1 MNSTQEIS
9 AAQLQE
15 LLVAYRQFVAQEL
28 FPIDLK
34 VVNGPFKSYLPQLK
48 ALREKAKSLGLFAP
62 HLAKNEGGL
71 GLNLVQFA
79 QVSEI
84 LGQSPMGHY
93 VFNCNAPD
101 IGNMELLHQFGTEE
115 QKERWLGPLQRGEIR
130 SCFAMTEPQLPGSN
144 PVNLATTA
152 VLDGEDYVIQGHKWF
167 ITAADGAAAVF
178 IIII

>member
-1 MNSTQEIS
+1 MKSTQEIS

-62 HLAKNEGGL
+62 HLAKNEGGV

-79 QVSEI
+79 QV
-84 LGQSPMGHY
+84 P
-93 VFNCNAPD
+93 
-101 IGNMELLHQFGTEE
+101 
-115 QKERWLGPLQRGEIR
+115 R
-130 SCFAMTEPQLPGSN
+130 S
-144 PVNLATTA
+144 
-152 VLDGEDYVIQGHKWF
+152 
-167 ITAADGAAAVF
+167 
-178 IIII
+178 